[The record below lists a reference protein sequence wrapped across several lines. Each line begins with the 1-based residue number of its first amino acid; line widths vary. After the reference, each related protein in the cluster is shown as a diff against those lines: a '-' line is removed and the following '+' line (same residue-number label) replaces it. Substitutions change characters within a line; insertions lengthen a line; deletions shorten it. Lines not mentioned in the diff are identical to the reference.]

1 MELRYKTNGMGNP
14 KGKPYVYFSCHPK
27 DFDLA
32 FPLVSEDILAHSNCA
47 IWYDSALE
55 LPAEEE
61 TVTSLDEEELGYLGT
76 ANGLLIAHLK
86 LPISKVH
93 DVEFT

>member
-32 FPLVSEDILAHSNCA
+32 FPLVSEDILAHRN
-47 IWYDSALE
+47 
-55 LPAEEE
+55 
-61 TVTSLDEEELGYLGT
+61 
-76 ANGLLIAHLK
+76 
-86 LPISKVH
+86 
-93 DVEFT
+93 